1 MFDAVLD
8 RALKDRVRRR
18 RVRLAAIDGTGM
30 ESRHVSRY
38 YTKRKAD
45 GAGGVDRTYA
55 HYPKV
60 VFVADCDS
68 HMILAAVPGRGPSTC
83 CNSAGPSP
91 GR

>member
-8 RALKDRVRRR
+8 RALKGRVRKR
-18 RVRLAAIDGTGM
+18 RVRPAAIDGTGT

-38 YTKRKAD
+38 FAKRQAD
-45 GAGGVDRTYA
+45 GDPSSDRSYA

-60 VFVADCDS
+60 VFVADCAS